1 MPLKIKLT
9 SGADTFEVE
18 GDFTFDA
25 QFLSVVQ
32 AWSRTI
38 GPAPEQHDID
48 ALAATSEAQSDALA
62 AAVHAHQPVTSPGA

>member
-18 GDFTFDA
+18 GDFTFNA
-25 QFLSVVQ
+25 EFLSVVQ

-38 GPAPEQHDID
+38 GPAPEQHDVD
-48 ALAATSEAQSDALA
+48 ALAARSEAQSAALE
-62 AAVHAHQPVTSPGA
+62 AAVQANQPGSSSGA

>member
-18 GDFTFDA
+18 GDFTFNPE
-25 QFLSVVQ
+25 FLSVVQ

-38 GPAPEQHDID
+38 GPAPEQSDVD
-48 ALAATSEAQSDALA
+48 ALTEALREQNDRLEATVTQF
-62 AAVHAHQPVTSPGA
+62 PVNPPPQ